1 MLITQSIALF
11 VLAGL
16 FEIGGGYLVWQW
28 WRNGSHWSVG
38 ILGAVILI
46 LYGIVPTYQPS
57 HFGRVYAAYG
67 GWFIILSILW
77 GWLVDHVEPDRFR
90 CHRGNGVLG
99 GRDGDDVLA
108 EIERREEEEAGLA
121 VPLAR
126 ATRGRR
132 LPSLDART

>member
-1 MLITQSIALF
+1 MVAERQPLERRPPGRGHLDSVRHRADLPAVALRP
-11 VLAGL
+11 GL
-16 FEIGGGYLVWQW
+16 CRLWRLV
-28 WRNGSHWSVG
+28 HHPVDSVG
-38 ILGAVILI
+38 VARRSRGA
-46 LYGIVPTYQPS
+46 G
-57 HFGRVYAAYG
+57 
-67 GWFIILSILW
+67 SI
-77 GWLVDHVEPDRFR
+77 R